1 MRSSDRKHRLSEV
14 LIRNRKKV
22 VGGFMPRVAALWPV
36 ELTEQEREAYDAVSE
51 YVRTGYARS
60 RALKNNALGFLM
72 VTFQKLNTSSSFAL
86 RQSLLRR
93 IEKLEGGLR
102 PQVECRAPLK
112 RADLEEQPVEEALDD
127 WMGAGA
133 DEAELDRDEI
143 AELEGLVRS
152 ARSDRARL
160 EGAAS

>member
-1 MRSSDRKHRLSEV
+1 MRREQLVEELRSKHRLSEV

-36 ELTEQEREAYDAVSE
+36 QLTEQEWEAYQAVSN
-51 YVRTGYARS
+51 YVRSGYARS

-102 PQVECRAPLK
+102 PANECHDVEES
-112 RADLEEQPVEEALDD
+112 DLEEQPVEQALDE
-127 WMGAGA
+127 WMGAGT
-133 DEAELDRDEI
+133 DEAELDANRDR
-143 AELEGLVRS
+143 G
-152 ARSDRARL
+152 ARESRAV
-160 EGAAS
+160 A